1 MKINKNYK
9 KHLYKMI
16 GMICSCFSCPVSHW
30 LVNCCYN
37 IKMMKKLLVSF
48 LSTLFYIDVCR
59 NGIFPQTKTESRRKL
74 NKTDAPVKTVKW
86 VTGDY
91 KCLKLGNNI
100 YKYTTITLTE
110 RPPTQ
115 RQRNLAEFTPLA
127 LNFTHLFEFI
137 CCSSTKTDNFF

>member
-1 MKINKNYK
+1 MKISKNYK
-9 KHLYKMI
+9 KHLYKVI
-16 GMICSCFSCPVSHW
+16 GMICLCFSCPVSHW

-37 IKMMKKLLVSF
+37 IKMIKRLLVSF
-48 LSTLFYIDVCR
+48 LSTLFYVDVCR
-59 NGIFPQTKTESRRKL
+59 NGIFPQTKTEGRRKL

-127 LNFTHLFEFI
+127 LNFTHLFNLFVARWLKL
-137 CCSSTKTDNFF
+137 STFF